1 MEEETLQA
9 ASEPAAETAA
19 NGSFW
24 DQLAEFLSATPGD
37 WLSWEVWTIATVVL
51 LVAEVMTA
59 GFVLAAFTPGTVL
72 AALVAA
78 MNGSMAVQVFAF
90 SVGTIVGLVYLR
102 PIFLRR
108 VMDKGVPMNV
118 DALVGQA
125 AEVTQDIPA
134 GGVGRVKVRSEEWR
148 AAADAAIAAGSRVKV
163 LEVEGNTLTVT
174 PQG

>member
-24 DQLAEFLSATPGD
+24 DQLADFLSATPGD

-72 AALVAA
+72 AAL
-78 MNGSMAVQVFAF
+78 
-90 SVGTIVGLVYLR
+90 L
-102 PIFLRR
+102 
-108 VMDKGVPMNV
+108 
-118 DALVGQA
+118 
-125 AEVTQDIPA
+125 
-134 GGVGRVKVRSEEWR
+134 
-148 AAADAAIAAGSRVKV
+148 AAIGASMFYFILYILVKRIARHD
-163 LEVEGNTLTVT
+163 LKRQRAREIARLRIAD
-174 PQG
+174 